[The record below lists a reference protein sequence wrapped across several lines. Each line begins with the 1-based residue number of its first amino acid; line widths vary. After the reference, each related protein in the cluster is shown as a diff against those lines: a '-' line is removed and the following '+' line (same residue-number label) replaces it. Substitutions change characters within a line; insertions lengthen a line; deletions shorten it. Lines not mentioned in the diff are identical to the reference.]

1 MPRPIPRAAIGCR
14 SHSGWAALVALTGP
28 VDSPQVIDRRRIDI
42 ADAGIRGSKQPF
54 HAAEPMQF
62 PDAEAFL
69 KRCSSSTSRLA
80 VASLRAAMGDLR
92 SRGYQP
98 SSFAVTL
105 GSGRPLPPLKT
116 VLGSHALIHTA
127 EGEFYRD
134 QLVIAGKQCGL
145 TIVAVKERELYDRAS
160 AHFRIPLGELERRV
174 ADLGKPLGP
183 PWTQD
188 QKCAALIAWLA
199 LGRAMH

>member
-1 MPRPIPRAAIGCR
+1 MVRPIPRAAIGCR
-14 SHSGWAALVALTGP
+14 SHSGWAALVAITGP
-28 VDSPQVIDRRRIDI
+28 LDAPQVVDRRRIEI

-62 PDAEAFL
+62 PDAEAFI
-69 KRCSSSTSRLA
+69 KRCSASTSRLA
-80 VASLRAAMGDLR
+80 VQSLRDAMGDLR
-92 SRGYQP
+92 ARGYQP

-116 VLGSHALIHTA
+116 VLASHALIHTA
-127 EGEFYRD
+127 EGEFYRHE
-134 QLVIAGKQCGL
+134 LLKAGKRCGL
-145 TIVAVKERELYDRAS
+145 AMVGIPERELYERA
-160 AHFRIPLGELERRV
+160 AAFFRIPMGELERRV

-199 LGRAMH
+199 LSRGL